1 MIEFSV
7 EAAIIALLLAGIA
20 IYASC
25 TAYRRRRIETIHI
38 MATSLALMFIV
49 SILMVVITLTLML

>member
-25 TAYRRRRIETIHI
+25 TAYRRRKIETIHI
-38 MATSLALMFIV
+38 MATSLALMFIEV
-49 SILMVVITLTLML
+49 FSSGVMVLVP